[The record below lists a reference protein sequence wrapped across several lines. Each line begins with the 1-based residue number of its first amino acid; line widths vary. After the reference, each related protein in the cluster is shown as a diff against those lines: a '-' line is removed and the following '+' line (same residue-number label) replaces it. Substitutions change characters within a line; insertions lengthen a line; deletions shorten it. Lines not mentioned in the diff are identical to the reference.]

1 MVVVAKF
8 SLDELTRWNM
18 STRRHRA
25 RIFGGLI
32 ALGMGSM
39 LITTGTIAN
48 AAPPLA
54 AGGLQLVPVGTYD
67 GGGYGR
73 AEIVAFDAASERM
86 FINNGT
92 QNRID
97 IVSIADPTTPT
108 LVSSVDVSS
117 YNGYTNSVAAANGI
131 VAVAIDV
138 TATVAS
144 NGRKTANPGKILL
157 LDTDGTVLNTLTVG
171 VQPDHL
177 GFSPDKTKILVA
189 GEGEPLC
196 ANDDA
201 STVGTDES
209 ADPAL
214 AVDPNGTISIID
226 VAGGAANATA
236 TTLDFSAFDKTALLA
251 EGVRVF
257 FPNSSAAQ
265 DLEPEYIAV
274 SPDNSTAWVT
284 LQEANAIAIV
294 NLATPAITDVVSL
307 GYKDWGAN
315 TGNLLIDA
323 SDRDNGSNAA
333 ARNMVSYAG
342 VPLKGMYMPD
352 SIASFARNGQT
363 YTVTANEGDSRDWTC
378 YKEEA
383 RMGDSGFNA
392 FWTAT
397 GADATAYKTNLRLS
411 RLKTTTAFPSSSTAP
426 SSLYA
431 FGARSFTIW
440 NSSGQRVWDSGS
452 QFEEIIQ
459 RDFPTCFNS
468 DADTGSNNSNTAT
481 QMAASICSS
490 RMDGRSDDKGV
501 EPEAIATGVI
511 GAQTFAFIGLER
523 VGGVMVYDLSN
534 PTLPQFVTYK
544 NPVLDGSTGAG
555 ATDVSPEGMI
565 FVPGAQSPNGV
576 PLLLVANELSGTT
589 TVYEVRVPS
598 PLSPS
603 TDAPSAATIG
613 TFPERSIV
621 STSSLTQGGTVE
633 AAYTGFTP
641 YETVHLVMESDPTVL
656 ATGTASA
663 TGSITLSANV
673 PGDATIGN
681 HRVSLYAPVSG
692 TGVRMAVTV
701 AAPPSSNTTPT
712 TPTVNP
718 NTLPATGANGS
729 TSLMGVV
736 LLLVGAGLVCV
747 RRRRAA

>member
-1 MVVVAKF
+1 MG
-8 SLDELTRWNM
+8 LT
-18 STRRHRA
+18 
-25 RIFGGLI
+25 
-32 ALGMGSM
+32 ALGVGALMVSV
-39 LITTGTIAN
+39 GTVAR
-48 AAPPLA
+48 AVPPIA

-67 GGGYGR
+67 GGGLAR
-73 AEIVAFDAASERM
+73 AEIVAFDAASKRM
-86 FINNGT
+86 FINNGA
-92 QNRID
+92 QNRVD
-97 IVSIADPTTPT
+97 IVSIENPSSPT
-108 LVSSVDVSS
+108 LITSFDVSS

-138 TATVAS
+138 TASVAS
-144 NGRKTANPGKILL
+144 NGLKTANAGKVVLI
-157 LDTDGTVLNTLTVG
+157 DTNGNLVRSVDVG
-171 VQPDHL
+171 VQPDHVS
-177 GFSPDKTKILVA
+177 FSPDKTKILVA

-209 ADPAL
+209 TDPAR
-214 AVDPNGTISIID
+214 VTDPNGTISIID
-226 VAGGAANATA
+226 VAGGAANATV

-257 FPNSSAAQ
+257 FPNSTAAQ
-265 DLEPEYIAV
+265 DLEPEYITV
-274 SPDNSTAWVT
+274 SPDNTTAFVT
-284 LQEANAIAIV
+284 LQEANAVAIV
-294 NLATPAITDVVSL
+294 DLVTSSITDVVGL

-323 SDRDNGSNAA
+323 SDKDNGSNGA

-363 YTVTANEGDSRDWTC
+363 YVVTANEGDSRDWTC

-383 RMGDSGFNA
+383 RMGDAAFNA
-392 FWTAT
+392 YWTAS
-397 GADATAYKTNLRLS
+397 GADATTYKTNLRLS

-452 QFEEIIQ
+452 QLEEIIQ
-459 RDFPTCFNS
+459 RDFPNCFNGDAS
-468 DADTGSNNSNTAT
+468 DAAASAAL
-481 QMAASICSS
+481 MAASICSTATV

-523 VGGVMVYDLSN
+523 VGGVMVYDISN
-534 PTLPQFVTYK
+534 PNLPEFVTYK
-544 NPVLDGSTGAG
+544 NPAIDGSTGAG
-555 ATDVSPEGMI
+555 ATDVSPEGMV
-565 FVPGAQSPNGV
+565 FVPGSQSPNGV

-589 TVYEVRVPS
+589 TIYEVRVPT
-598 PLSPS
+598 PLAPS
-603 TDAPSAATIG
+603 TDAPATATIN
-613 TFPERSIV
+613 TFAERSIV
-621 STSSLTQGGTVE
+621 VTSSLTQGGTVE
-633 AAYTGFTP
+633 ATYTGFTP
-641 YETVHLVMESDPTVL
+641 YETVHLVMESVPTVL

-692 TGVRMAVTV
+692 IGVRTSVTV
-701 AAPPSSNTTPT
+701 AAPQSPTSGSTTS
-712 TPTVNP
+712 TPTVDP
-718 NTLPATGANGS
+718 TTLPATGHDDRASVFGAIL
-729 TSLMGVV
+729 TMVGIG
-736 LLLVGAGLVCV
+736 LLVI
-747 RRRRAA
+747 RRRRLA

>member
-1 MVVVAKF
+1 M
-8 SLDELTRWNM
+8 
-18 STRRHRA
+18 
-25 RIFGGLI
+25 
-32 ALGMGSM
+32 
-39 LITTGTIAN
+39 
-48 AAPPLA
+48 
-54 AGGLQLVPVGTYD
+54 
-67 GGGYGR
+67 
-73 AEIVAFDAASERM
+73 AF
-86 FINNGT
+86 
-92 QNRID
+92 
-97 IVSIADPTTPT
+97 PTTSPI
-108 LVSSVDVSS
+108 
-117 YNGYTNSVAAANGI
+117 TN
-131 VAVAIDV
+131 
-138 TATVAS
+138 
-144 NGRKTANPGKILL
+144 
-157 LDTDGTVLNTLTVG
+157 
-171 VQPDHL
+171 
-177 GFSPDKTKILVA
+177 
-189 GEGEPLC
+189 
-196 ANDDA
+196 
-201 STVGTDES
+201 
-209 ADPAL
+209 
-214 AVDPNGTISIID
+214 
-226 VAGGAANATA
+226 
-236 TTLDFSAFDKTALLA
+236 
-251 EGVRVF
+251 
-257 FPNSSAAQ
+257 
-265 DLEPEYIAV
+265 
-274 SPDNSTAWVT
+274 
-284 LQEANAIAIV
+284 
-294 NLATPAITDVVSL
+294 
-307 GYKDWGAN
+307 
-315 TGNLLIDA
+315 
-323 SDRDNGSNAA
+323 
-333 ARNMVSYAG
+333 M
-342 VPLKGMYMPD
+342 
-352 SIASFARNGQT
+352 
-363 YTVTANEGDSRDWTC
+363 
-378 YKEEA
+378 
-383 RMGDSGFNA
+383 
-392 FWTAT
+392 
-397 GADATAYKTNLRLS
+397 
-411 RLKTTTAFPSSSTAP
+411 
-426 SSLYA
+426 YA

-468 DADTGSNNSNTAT
+468 DASDSGTAA

-501 EPEAIATGVI
+501 EPEAIATGII

-544 NPVLDGSTGAG
+544 NPALDGSTGAG

-633 AAYTGFTP
+633 ATYTGFTP

-729 TSLMGVV
+729 TSLMGFV

>member
-1 MVVVAKF
+1 M
-8 SLDELTRWNM
+8 R
-18 STRRHRA
+18 TRRHRSLFA
-25 RIFGGLI
+25 GGLLT
-32 ALGMGSM
+32 LGIGAM
-39 LITTGTIAN
+39 LITPGTVAN
-48 AAPPLA
+48 AVPPIA

-67 GGGYGR
+67 GGGYAR
-73 AEIVAFDAASERM
+73 AEIVSYDAASKRM
-86 FINNGT
+86 FVNNGA

-97 IVSIADPTTPT
+97 IVSIENPASPT
-108 LVSSVDVSS
+108 LVSSFDISS

-138 TATVAS
+138 TATTAS
-144 NGRKTANPGKILL
+144 NGRKTANNGKIVL
-157 LDTDGTVLNTLTVG
+157 LDTDGTLIRSLDVG
-171 VQPDHL
+171 VQPDHV

-196 ANDDA
+196 ANDDPA
-201 STVGTDES
+201 TVGTDES
-209 ADPAL
+209 TDPAL
-214 AVDPNGTISIID
+214 VTDPNGTVSIID
-226 VAGGAANATA
+226 VANGAANATV

-257 FPNSSAAQ
+257 FPNSTAAQ

-274 SPDNSTAWVT
+274 SPDNSKAFVT
-284 LQEANAIAIV
+284 LQEANAIAVV
-294 NLATPAITDVVSL
+294 NLTTSSIEDVVSL
-307 GYKDWGAN
+307 GYKDWGAAS
-315 TGNLLIDA
+315 GNLLIDA
-323 SDRDNGSNAA
+323 SDKDNGSSGA

-352 SIASFARNGQT
+352 TIASFARNGQT
-363 YTVTANEGDSRDWTC
+363 YIVTANEGDSRDWSC

-383 RMGDSGFNA
+383 RMGDAGFNA
-392 FWTAT
+392 IWTAS
-397 GADATAYKTNLRLS
+397 GVDATTYKTVLRLS
-411 RLKTTTAFPSSSTAP
+411 RLKTTMAFPSSSTGS

-431 FGARSFTIW
+431 YGARSFTIW
-440 NSSGQRVWDSGS
+440 NSAGGKVWDSGS

-468 DADTGSNNSNTAT
+468 DADTGTNNVNTGA

-490 RMDGRSDDKGV
+490 RFDGRSDDKGV

-523 VGGVMVYDLSN
+523 VGGVMVYDISN
-534 PTLPQFVTYK
+534 PTNPQFVTYK
-544 NPVLDGSTGAG
+544 NPAIDGSTGAG
-555 ATDVSPEGMI
+555 ATDVSPEGMV
-565 FVPGAQSPNGV
+565 FVPAAQSPNGT

-598 PLSPS
+598 PLTPS
-603 TDAPSAATIG
+603 VDAPATATIDA
-613 TFPERSIV
+613 FNERSIV
-621 STSSLTQGGTVE
+621 STPSLTQGGTV
-633 AAYTGFTP
+633 AATYTGFTP
-641 YETVHLVMESDPTVL
+641 NETVHLVMESVPTVL

-673 PGDATIGN
+673 PADATVGN

-692 TGVRMAVTV
+692 IGVRMSVTV
-701 AAPPSSNTTPT
+701 AAAASPTPSTPQ
-712 TPTVNP
+712 VNP
-718 NTLPATGANGS
+718 ATLPATGSNS
-729 TSLMGVV
+729 VV
-736 LLLVGAGLVCV
+736 GALALLLVSVGGVMLTI